1 MVASRNDS
9 AALGYHS
16 TLYDTWFYDTISRSE
31 KGKEIYLANERVLVI
46 DDGKDIRDFLV
57 ESILLPNGYQV
68 LAARDGADGL
78 RKALDEDPDFIIVD
92 MQMPRLSGL
101 ELIRELDERGKNI
114 PSILITAHGSEQ
126 LAVDAFRAGA
136 CDYVIKPF
144 ETEEILAAIDRAVR
158 TVRARREK
166 QDLVTRLQETTQQ
179 LDDRL
184 REFDTLI
191 GIGKSVASLLDLEQ
205 LLNRVVE
212 AGVYLTNAEEGIL
225 LLLDKETHEL
235 YVRAAKNLDSE
246 LATTVRLKVH
256 DSLAGRVI
264 RTGEPLLVGEKG
276 WQKIKTAYLV
286 QSLLYVPLRVKD
298 NIFGVLGVDNRQ
310 KSTPFAIRDQE
321 LLAALADYAAIAI
334 ENAQLFA
341 RTEVERYKLEAILRQ
356 TEDLVIVVDPN
367 GEVLLVNQ
375 AAQTAFQIRG
385 DAAGLPLTSVVEHP
399 ELLELFEEPSGR
411 DVTRRAEIPLADSRI
426 FNAHVTAIP
435 GVGQAAVMQDITHL
449 KELDRIKSEFV
460 SVVSHDLRSPLT
472 AILGYVE
479 LLSRA
484 GPLSEMQAQFIQRV
498 QRSVHN
504 ITSLIEDLL
513 DLGRI
518 EAGFDQTMQPYHLS
532 ALIRDVVEGLRP
544 TAEAKNQ
551 SIRLHL
557 APHLPPNR
565 GNPLRLRQV
574 VHNLIDNAI
583 KYTPAGGEV
592 TIEAGREKEQV
603 VLRVKDSGIGIA
615 PADQPYIFDKFYRS
629 EAVVDSHAGTGLGL
643 SIVKSVVERHQ
654 GRIWVESQAGN
665 GATFTVVLPVLLP
678 PDIPQRESE
687 QAGREPV
694 SERSPAQRDGP

>member
-1 MVASRNDS
+1 M
-9 AALGYHS
+9 
-16 TLYDTWFYDTISRSE
+16 
-31 KGKEIYLANERVLVI
+31 VI

-57 ESILLPNGYQV
+57 ESILLPSGFQV
-68 LAARDGADGL
+68 LLARDGADGL
-78 RKALDEDPDFIIVD
+78 QKALNEKPDFIIVD
-92 MQMPRLSGL
+92 MQLPRLSGL
-101 ELIRELDERGKNI
+101 ELIRGLAERGQEI

-144 ETEEILAAIDRAVR
+144 EAEEILAAIER
-158 TVRARREK
+158 TIRIVHARRDK
-166 QDLVTRLQETTQQ
+166 QELVERLHEVTHQ
-179 LDDRL
+179 LGDRL
-184 REFDTLI
+184 REFNTVI

-225 LLLDKETHEL
+225 LMLDKESHEL

-246 LATTVRLKVH
+246 LAKTVRLKVH

-264 RTGEPLLVGEKG
+264 HTGEPLLVGEKG

-298 NIFGVLGVDNRQ
+298 RTFGVLGVDNRK
-310 KSTPFAIRDQE
+310 KSTPFTIRDQE

-341 RTEVERYKLEAILRQ
+341 RTEVERSKLEAILRQ

-367 GEVLLVNQ
+367 GEILLLNQ
-375 AAQTAFQIRG
+375 AAQAAFRIPDQATG
-385 DAAGLPLTSVVEHP
+385 SSLASAVEHP
-399 ELLELFEEPSGR
+399 ELLELFEESDGR
-411 DVTRRAEIPLADSRI
+411 DSTRRAEIPVADGRV
-426 FNAHVTAIP
+426 FNTHVTTIP
-435 GVGQAAVMQDITHL
+435 GVGRAAVMQDITHL

-479 LLSRA
+479 LLPRA
-484 GPLSEMQAQFIQRV
+484 GPVNEMQAQFIQRV
-498 QRSVHN
+498 QRSVQN

-518 EAGFDQTMQPYHLS
+518 EAGFDQSMQPYHIS
-532 ALIRDVVEGLRP
+532 VLIRDVVEGLRP
-544 TAEAKNQ
+544 AAEAKNQ
-551 SIRLHL
+551 TIKLDM
-557 APHLPPNR
+557 APHLAPNR

-574 VHNLIDNAI
+574 IHNLIDNAI

-592 TIEAGREKEQV
+592 VVEVSREQEQIV
-603 VLRVKDSGIGIA
+603 IRVRDTGIGIA

-629 EAVVDSHAGTGLGL
+629 EAVVDSHIGTGLGL
-643 SIVKSVVERHQ
+643 AIVKSVVERHQ
-654 GRIWVESQAGN
+654 GRIWVESRTGN
-665 GATFTVVLPVLLP
+665 GATFTVVLPLLLP
-678 PDIPQRESE
+678 SAKPE
-687 QAGREPV
+687 QEAGQTRQGPA
-694 SERSPAQRDGP
+694 SGRSPAQIGGL

>member
-1 MVASRNDS
+1 
-9 AALGYHS
+9 
-16 TLYDTWFYDTISRSE
+16 
-31 KGKEIYLANERVLVI
+31 LANERVLVI

-57 ESILLPNGYQV
+57 DSVLVPNGFEV
-68 LAARDGADGL
+68 LLARDGADGL
-78 RKALDEDPDFIIVD
+78 QKALDEEPDFIILD

-101 ELIRELDERGKNI
+101 EVLRSLAERGLKI

-136 CDYVIKPF
+136 CDYLIKPF
-144 ETEEILAAIDRAVR
+144 EAEEILAAIARAMD
-158 TVRARREK
+158 TIRALREK
-166 QDLVTRLQETTQQ
+166 EELVRRLQRTTRQ

-184 REFDTLI
+184 HEFNTVI
-191 GIGKSVASLLDLEQ
+191 GIGKSVASLLDLEL

-225 LLLDKETHEL
+225 LLLDEDSHEL

-246 LATTVRLKVH
+246 LAKTVRLKVH

-264 RTGEPLLVGEKG
+264 HTGEPLLVGEKG

-286 QSLLYVPLRVKD
+286 QSLLYVPLQVKD
-298 NIFGVLGVDNRQ
+298 RTFGVLGVDNRK
-310 KSTPFAIRDQE
+310 KSTPFTRRDQE
-321 LLAALADYAAIAI
+321 LLSALADYAAIAI

-341 RTEVERYKLEAILRQ
+341 STEVERYKLEAILRQ
-356 TEDLVIVVDPN
+356 TEDLVIVVDPA
-367 GEVLLVNQ
+367 GKVLMVNQ
-375 AAQTAFQIRG
+375 AAEGAFQIRDG
-385 DAAGLPLTSVVEHP
+385 AAGGSLIDVVEHP
-399 ELLELFEEPSGR
+399 ELLELFGEPEQ
-411 DVTRRAEIPLADSRI
+411 DECTQRAEIPLADGRI
-426 FNAHVTAIP
+426 FNAHVSAIP
-435 GVGQAAVMQDITHL
+435 GIGRAAVMQDITHL

-484 GPLSEMQAQFIQRV
+484 GPITEMQAQFIQRV

-518 EAGFDQTMQPYHLS
+518 EAGFDQAMQPYHLS

-551 SIRLHL
+551 SIILDL
-557 APHLPPNR
+557 APHLSPNR

-583 KYTPAGGEV
+583 KYTPADGEV
-592 TIEAGREKEQV
+592 TIEASQEKDQIILQV
-603 VLRVKDSGIGIA
+603 SDSGIGIA

-654 GRIWVESQAGN
+654 GRVWVQSERGK

-678 PDIPQRESE
+678 YVMPELEPSQTR
-687 QAGREPV
+687 QAPV
-694 SERSPAQRDGP
+694 SEEQLAQRGGL

>member
-1 MVASRNDS
+1 
-9 AALGYHS
+9 
-16 TLYDTWFYDTISRSE
+16 
-31 KGKEIYLANERVLVI
+31 LANERVLVI

-57 ESILLPNGYQV
+57 ESILLPNGFQV
-68 LAARDGADGL
+68 LLARDGADGL
-78 RKALDEDPDFIIVD
+78 QKALNENPDFIIVD

-101 ELIRELDERGKNI
+101 ELIRGLTERGKEI

-144 ETEEILAAIDRAVR
+144 ETEEILAAIER
-158 TVRARREK
+158 TIRTAHARREK
-166 QDLVTRLQETTQQ
+166 QNLVERLQEVTHQ
-179 LDDRL
+179 LGARL
-184 REFDTLI
+184 REFNTVI
-191 GIGKSVASLLDLEQ
+191 GIGKSVTSLLDLEL

-225 LLLDKETHEL
+225 LLLDKESREL

-246 LATTVRLKVH
+246 LAKTMRLRVH

-264 RTGEPLLVGEKG
+264 HTGEPLLVGEKG

-298 NIFGVLGVDNRQ
+298 RTFGVLGVDNRQ
-310 KSTPFAIRDQE
+310 KSTPFTIRDQE

-334 ENAQLFA
+334 ENAQLFT
-341 RTEVERYKLEAILRQ
+341 RTKVERSQLEAILRQ

-367 GEVLLVNQ
+367 GEILLVNQ
-375 AAQTAFQIRG
+375 AAQAAFQIHHEATG
-385 DAAGLPLTSVVEHP
+385 ASLASAIEHP
-399 ELLELFEEPSGR
+399 DLLELFEESNER
-411 DVTRRAEIPLADSRI
+411 DPTRRAEIPLADGRV
-426 FNAHVTAIP
+426 FNAHVTTIP
-435 GVGQAAVMQDITHL
+435 GVGRAAVMQDITHL

-479 LLSRA
+479 LLPRA
-484 GPLSEMQAQFIQRV
+484 GPVNEMQAQFIQRV
-498 QRSVHN
+498 QRSVQN
-504 ITSLIEDLL
+504 ITLLIEDLL

-518 EAGFDQTMQPYHLS
+518 EAGFDQSMQPYHLS
-532 ALIRDVVEGLRP
+532 TLIRDVVEGLRP
-544 TAEAKNQ
+544 AAEAKDQTIKLN
-551 SIRLHL
+551 LVPHL
-557 APHLPPNR
+557 APNR

-583 KYTPAGGEV
+583 KYTPTGGEV
-592 TIEAGREKEQV
+592 LVEASWEHEQI
-603 VLRVKDSGIGIA
+603 VLRVKDTGVGIA

-629 EAVVDSHAGTGLGL
+629 EAVIDSHAGTGLGL

-654 GRIWVESQAGN
+654 GRIWVESQTGN
-665 GATFTVVLPVLLP
+665 GATFTVVLPILLP
-678 PDIPQRESE
+678 SGKPQHEKGQPRQDPAS
-687 QAGREPV
+687 G
-694 SERSPAQRDGP
+694 RSPAQIDGL

>member
-1 MVASRNDS
+1 
-9 AALGYHS
+9 
-16 TLYDTWFYDTISRSE
+16 
-31 KGKEIYLANERVLVI
+31 VLV
-46 DDGKDIRDFLV
+46 
-57 ESILLPNGYQV
+57 PNGFEV
-68 LAARDGADGL
+68 LLARDGADGL
-78 RKALDEDPDFIIVD
+78 QKALDEEPDFIILD

-101 ELIRELDERGKNI
+101 EILRSLAERGLKI

-144 ETEEILAAIDRAVR
+144 EAEEILAAIGRAMD
-158 TVRARREK
+158 TIRAQREK
-166 QDLVTRLQETTQQ
+166 EELVRRLQRTTRQ

-184 REFDTLI
+184 HEFNTVI
-191 GIGKSVASLLDLEQ
+191 GIGKSVASLLDLEL

-225 LLLDKETHEL
+225 LLLDEDSHEL

-246 LATTVRLKVH
+246 LAKTVRLKVH

-264 RTGEPLLVGEKG
+264 HTGEPLLVGEKG

-286 QSLLYVPLRVKD
+286 QSLLYVPLQVKD
-298 NIFGVLGVDNRQ
+298 RTFGVLGVDNRE
-310 KSTPFAIRDQE
+310 KSTPFTKRDQE
-321 LLAALADYAAIAI
+321 LLSALADYAAIAI

-341 RTEVERYKLEAILRQ
+341 STEVERYKLEAILRQ
-356 TEDLVIVVDPN
+356 TEDLVIVVDPADK
-367 GEVLLVNQ
+367 VLMVNQ
-375 AAQTAFQIRG
+375 AAEGAFQIRHG
-385 DAAGLPLTSVVEHP
+385 AAGGSLTEVVEHP
-399 ELLELFEEPSGR
+399 ELLELFGESEQGEC
-411 DVTRRAEIPLADSRI
+411 TQRAEIPLADGRI
-426 FNAHVTAIP
+426 FNAHVSTIP
-435 GVGQAAVMQDITHL
+435 GVGRAAVMQDITHL

-484 GPLSEMQAQFIQRV
+484 GPITEMQAQFIQRV
-498 QRSVHN
+498 QRSVYN

-518 EAGFDQTMQPYHLS
+518 EAGFDQAMQPYHLS

-551 SIRLHL
+551 SIILNL
-557 APHLPPNR
+557 APHLSPSR

-592 TIEAGREKEQV
+592 MIEASQEKDQIILQV
-603 VLRVKDSGIGIA
+603 RDSGIGIA

-629 EAVVDSHAGTGLGL
+629 EAVVDSHTGTGLGL

-654 GRIWVESQAGN
+654 GRVWVQSERGK

-678 PDIPQRESE
+678 YVMPELEPGQTR
-687 QAGREPV
+687 QAPV
-694 SERSPAQRDGP
+694 SEEQPAQRAAP